1 MQGMKERTGCRKVA
15 LLAALSLACATVA
28 ARPAGDEARTA
39 AYFDRIAASPPQL
52 RMFLQAMPKG
62 ADLHNHASGSVYAED
77 YLRWAD
83 ADGLC
88 LSTDDHRI
96 VAPPCDAP
104 GRIPARDL
112 ASKNYPAYRRAIDAM
127 SMRNAA
133 QPDAER
139 FFASF
144 DGFRAVSRDGAG
156 RVAAATRELAAADR
170 VAYLELMSTPRGTQA
185 LLDAVK
191 AGDGNEFAALDAVLA
206 PLLPAAVAEAR
217 AELDRDEAEFARA
230 YGCGTR
236 AAAPAC
242 AVEVRYQVPVP
253 RQRPSA
259 QAYAA
264 MALGFA
270 LTEADP
276 RWVGV
281 NIVGPEHHPVA
292 LRDYALHMRMFAALK
307 RRHPG
312 VRLSLH
318 AGEQTLGLV
327 APRELR
333 FHVRDAVMVAGAQR
347 IGHGVD
353 IAYETDAQALLQRMA
368 RERIA
373 VEINLSSNA
382 AILGVKGA
390 DHPLRLYRDAGVPV
404 VLATDDQGVLRSDM
418 SHEYQRA
425 AQEHGLRYLE
435 LKQIARDSVEYAF
448 LPGDSLWQ
456 GRAGAARVAACA
468 AAPSSPGADCER
480 FLQGSEKARLQW
492 RLEQQFR
499 QFERGFD

>member
-1 MQGMKERTGCRKVA
+1 MV
-15 LLAALSLACATVA
+15 
-28 ARPAGDEARTA
+28 
-39 AYFDRIAASPPQL
+39 
-52 RMFLQAMPKG
+52 
-62 ADLHNHASGSVYAED
+62 
-77 YLRWAD
+77 
-83 ADGLC
+83 
-88 LSTDDHRI
+88 
-96 VAPPCDAP
+96 
-104 GRIPARDL
+104 
-112 ASKNYPAYRRAIDAM
+112 
-127 SMRNAA
+127 
-133 QPDAER
+133 
-139 FFASF
+139 
-144 DGFRAVSRDGAG
+144 
-156 RVAAATRELAAADR
+156 
-170 VAYLELMSTPRGTQA
+170 
-185 LLDAVK
+185 
-191 AGDGNEFAALDAVLA
+191 
-206 PLLPAAVAEAR
+206 
-217 AELDRDEAEFARA
+217 
-230 YGCGTR
+230 
-236 AAAPAC
+236 
-242 AVEVRYQVPVP
+242 
-253 RQRPSA
+253 
-259 QAYAA
+259 
-264 MALGFA
+264 LGFA
-270 LTEADP
+270 LAEADP

-333 FHVRDAVMVAGAQR
+333 FHVRDAVTVAGAQR

-390 DHPLRLYRDAGVPV
+390 DHPLRAYRDAGVPV

-418 SHEYQRA
+418 SNEYQRA
-425 AQEHGLRYLE
+425 AQEHGLRYAD

-448 LPGDSLWQ
+448 LPGASLWH
-456 GRAGAARVAACA
+456 GRAGGTRVAACA
-468 AAPSSPGADCER
+468 AAPSSPSADCER
-480 FLQGSEKARLQW
+480 FLRGSEKARLQW